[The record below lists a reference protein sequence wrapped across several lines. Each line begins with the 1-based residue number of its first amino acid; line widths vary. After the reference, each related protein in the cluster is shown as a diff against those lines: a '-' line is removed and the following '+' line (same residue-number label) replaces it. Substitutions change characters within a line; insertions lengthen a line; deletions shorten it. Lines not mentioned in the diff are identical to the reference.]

1 MFTRLLPLVFIASFS
16 INACA
21 APTKAPNATP
31 NAAAGT
37 PNPALPAPI
46 SQAPVLQAQAS
57 TAVQTPAAQL
67 TQSQRFERWKKDFM
81 AEALAKGYDIKLVS
95 PLIAPAKI
103 NKLALDRDSKQ
114 PEFSRPIWAY
124 VDGAVSA
131 DRLNKG
137 KGKLAAHK
145 ADFNKVT
152 ALYPVDRNIL
162 TAIWGLE
169 SSYGRI
175 QGDHNIVDALA
186 TFACEGRRQKFGTE
200 QLYAVLD
207 MLRRGDI
214 RTDQLTGSW
223 AGAMGMTQFIP
234 ATFRDYAVDMDGDGN
249 KNLWGS
255 EQDALGSAAHYLAR
269 HGWRAVEPVATE
281 IRLPSNFDY
290 GLADGTKKSIAAWA
304 ALGVAPI
311 DGRNWS
317 QQAQALEARL
327 LVPAGHRGPKLL
339 AFKNFD
345 VIMKYNRSTSYA
357 LGITSLASGYKGQ
370 TLIRTPWPRSDD
382 PLSYSDKKAIQRK
395 LTALGYDTGGVDG
408 KIGPNSRK
416 AIRAWQSSQG
426 LPADGY
432 MEQTLFKRLMGR

>member
-31 NAAAGT
+31 NAAVSP

-114 PEFSRPIWAY
+114 PEFSRQIWAY

-186 TFACEGRRQKFGTE
+186 TFAF
-200 QLYAVLD
+200 
-207 MLRRGDI
+207 
-214 RTDQLTGSW
+214 
-223 AGAMGMTQFIP
+223 
-234 ATFRDYAVDMDGDGN
+234 
-249 KNLWGS
+249 
-255 EQDALGSAAHYLAR
+255 
-269 HGWRAVEPVATE
+269 
-281 IRLPSNFDY
+281 
-290 GLADGTKKSIAAWA
+290 
-304 ALGVAPI
+304 
-311 DGRNWS
+311 
-317 QQAQALEARL
+317 
-327 LVPAGHRGPKLL
+327 
-339 AFKNFD
+339 
-345 VIMKYNRSTSYA
+345 
-357 LGITSLASGYKGQ
+357 
-370 TLIRTPWPRSDD
+370 
-382 PLSYSDKKAIQRK
+382 
-395 LTALGYDTGGVDG
+395 
-408 KIGPNSRK
+408 
-416 AIRAWQSSQG
+416 
-426 LPADGY
+426 
-432 MEQTLFKRLMGR
+432 